1 VRNYLIVI
9 LIIFPLFGQAQNRLF
24 MPEMDSI
31 DQTYRAGGVSLD
43 STDANIVGQMNLR
56 TAGGFGNTHEFDL
69 ARKMAVSPAGFAFLQ
84 HQRKANILF
93 TALPHL
99 GFQYAFGSYGNQALN
114 VEFHQFYREKTH
126 LHFNLHRVTS
136 NGALRNSNFTLTD
149 LNIQFFH
156 DKEKYATHLDFYYGS
171 YNFAENRG
179 VEGDDLLPF
188 FPIEFIPVNSNSGQ
202 NEVRKVDINWQNY
215 YRILGDSV
223 VNQGIKFQSRYEL
236 MGRTYQERNLLGL
249 DYDNF
254 YIDTFTTRDQY
265 QTASLK
271 NGGGYYFSSHNFQL
285 DATLN
290 HRLWRYQNLGTF
302 RDTNEVFIHSNL
314 WLKLGGIQLRNTFC
328 LNTLGALGELS
339 NTTNASLKVME
350 KLNISG
356 HLLFENRLPIPH
368 QRFYAGNNIQWQLNE
383 LNTQQIV
390 NIGGMASYG
399 DTNKIMAQLDWT
411 NVTNGLYLI
420 NNQWRQDTLGL
431 ISVGTF
437 ALKGEIHLRSW
448 HFYPSVTVRFNTT
461 NFAFQPNFST
471 RNRIVYKTKLFKTQ
485 RLEFAL
491 GADVGYDTEY
501 NHFTYNNL
509 TGTLDPN
516 QSLFLTPSMMRMNV
530 FTAIQIS
537 QFRFYIRG
545 ENIDYFWNPETNR
558 IDGNFPIMPFF
569 IRIGLTWDFFN

>member
-1 VRNYLIVI
+1 
-9 LIIFPLFGQAQNRLF
+9 
-24 MPEMDSI
+24 MDSI
-31 DQTYRAGGVSLD
+31 DQTYRAGGTSLD
-43 STDANIVGQMNLR
+43 STDAVNVGQMNLR
-56 TAGGFGNTHEFDL
+56 TAGGFGGTHEFDL
-69 ARKMAVSPAGFAFLQ
+69 ARKMALSPAGFSFLQ
-84 HQRKANILF
+84 YQRKATILF
-93 TALPHL
+93 TGIPHL

-136 NGALRNSNFTLTD
+136 NGALRNSGHTLND

-156 DKEKYATHLDFYYGS
+156 EKDKYATHVDFYYGS

-179 VEGDDLLPF
+179 IQSDSLLAF
-188 FPIEFIPVNSNSGQ
+188 FPIEFIAVNSNSGK
-202 NEVRKVDINWQNY
+202 NEVRKVDINWQQY
-215 YRILGDSV
+215 YRVLGDSALG
-223 VNQGIKFQSRYEL
+223 QGLKFQTRYEL
-236 MGRTYQERNLLGL
+236 VGRTYEERQLLAV

-254 YIDTFTTRDQY
+254 YIDTLATRDQY

-271 NGGGYYFSSHNFQL
+271 NGGGYYFSSKYFQV

-290 HRLWRYQNLGTF
+290 HRFWRYQNLGTF

-314 WLKLGGIQLRNTFC
+314 WMKLGEIQLRNTFY

-339 NTTNASLKVME
+339 NHTTASIDLFQ
-350 KLNISG
+350 KLHVSG
-356 HLLFENRLPIPH
+356 HLMFENRLPIPH

-383 LNTQQIV
+383 LNTQQIL
-390 NIGGMASYG
+390 NIGGQASYG
-399 DTNKIMAQLDWT
+399 DTNKIIAQLDWT

-420 NNQWRQDTLGL
+420 NNEWRQDTLGL
-431 ISVGTF
+431 VTVGAF
-437 ALKGEIHLRSW
+437 AMKGELHTKSW
-448 HFYPSVTVRFNTT
+448 HFYPSVTVRFNTA
-461 NFAFQPNFST
+461 NFSFQPNFST

-516 QSLFLTPSMMRMNV
+516 ESLFLTPAMMRMNV

-545 ENIDYFWNPETNR
+545 ENIDYFWNPEVNR

-569 IRIGLTWDFFN
+569 IRIGLSWDFFN